1 MMEMVLMQAMHVYSI
16 GMEMPGHRGGMT
28 WMEKQQVICLVG
40 CVALSSDGNNLA
52 VGAKGFGHS
61 VALSS
66 DGDILAVGG
75 WLNDGNGV
83 DAGHARVFHWNG
95 NAWAQRGNDLDG
107 EAAGDEGLVGS
118 VALSSDGH
126 ILAVG
131 TYLNDGNGVNAVMKV
146 WSFWLFCCAVF
157 TYSSCGGIFFQWR
170 KWLESRPCT
179 CIPLEWKCLGTE
191 GE

>member
-1 MMEMVLMQAMHVYSI
+1 
-16 GMEMPGHRGGMT
+16 MT

-83 DAGHARVFHWNG
+83 VMEMVLMQAMHVYFHWNG
-95 NAWAQRGNDLDG
+95 NAWAQRGGMTWMEKQQVMKVWLGLLRCLQTERLLLWGDFSMMEMVLMQAMHVYSIGMEMPGRYWNGSAWAQRGDDLDG
-107 EAAGDEGLVGS
+107 EAAGDEGLV
-118 VALSSDGH
+118 VLV
-126 ILAVG
+126 ILLRCLPMEQTLAVG
-131 TYLNDGNGVNAVMKV
+131 A
-146 WSFWLFCCAVF
+146 
-157 TYSSCGGIFFQWR
+157 IF
-170 KWLESRPCT
+170 
-179 CIPLEWKCLGTE
+179 
-191 GE
+191 